1 MSFLLNTLIRLAII
15 MKPSSPKPKAEEA
28 IVPVGEAEAFAN
40 YTITELMNLKPFVDS
55 SPEAKGVWIHLYSF
69 CITQLPFYA
78 LHPSIKFGTIPYGVN
93 WMGNDWQRLV
103 SPHIGLKQI
112 RSNSNLWNF
121 FGLTP
126 DGRLK
131 DIVIW
136 GTPAWGSMIDFWEKN
151 PQPVQNLTFG
161 EDDDDLNSH
170 AI

>member
-1 MSFLLNTLIRLAII
+1 
-15 MKPSSPKPKAEEA
+15 MKPSSSSKPEAEKAIVNVGEKEEA
-28 IVPVGEAEAFAN
+28 AFAD
-40 YTITELMNLKPFVDS
+40 YTITELMNLNPFVNS
-55 SPEAKGVWIHLYSF
+55 SPEAKGIWIHLYSF
-69 CITQLPFYA
+69 CITQLPFYE
-78 LHPSIKFGTIPYGVN
+78 LLPSIKFGTIPHGVN

-136 GTPAWGSMIDFWEKN
+136 GTPAWGAMIDFWEKN
-151 PQPVQNLTFG
+151 PQPVSNLFFT
-161 EDDDDLNSH
+161 DDDDDDDEANSSS
-170 AI
+170 IV